1 MPAHASHCPNNSLYA
16 SMVSG
21 KALLGPLQVAV
32 FLAWACSTAAFA
44 QGQPSLAPML
54 ERVLP
59 SVVSINVQASAGA
72 DSALEEDGASDPT
85 QTTGSGV
92 IIDAGQGFILT
103 SYHVVA
109 NATKI
114 TIRLFNVDTYDGELV
129 GSDPQTDLAVV
140 RIKASGLTA
149 MALGDS
155 GALHVGDYVVAIGN
169 PFGLGETATLGI
181 VGALGRGGF
190 GLEGYEDFI
199 QTDASMNPGNSG
211 GALVNLDGELVGINT
226 AIMGPSDTNVGVG
239 FSIPVNIAG
248 GVVKQLITYGEVR
261 RGQLG
266 VAVQDNDRDFERAL
280 AIRTSTGALV
290 GEVVPGSPAGRA
302 GVQVADVIVGID
314 GAPVHTAREFRTKVA
329 SYPPGATVTV
339 SVFRREGKFDLRA
352 TLASESEPP
361 PAPLPLTMEGDGLL
375 SLVTLQVLDQASDAY
390 GRVEGALVKS
400 MSDRSR
406 ASIAGLEAGD
416 VIISVDRK
424 PAKSPQAVLE
434 LTRRAKDLLLLGI
447 YRDGHA
453 RFIVIR

>member
-1 MPAHASHCPNNSLYA
+1 MPAHASHCPNSSLYV
-16 SMVSG
+16 SMAFG
-21 KALLGPLQVAV
+21 KALLRLLQGAV
-32 FLAWACSTAAFA
+32 FLAWACCTAAFA

-59 SVVSINVQASAGA
+59 SVVSINVQASDGA
-72 DSALEEDGASDPT
+72 DSVSEEAPDPT

-92 IIDAGQGFILT
+92 IIDAGRGFVLT

-109 NATKI
+109 DATKI
-114 TIRLFNVDTYDGELV
+114 TIRLFNADTYDGELV
-129 GSDPQTDLAVV
+129 GSDPQTDLAIV

-248 GVVKQLITYGEVR
+248 GVVKQLIAYGEVR

-314 GAPVHTAREFRTKVA
+314 GAPVQTAREFRTKVA

-352 TLASESEPP
+352 TLAAESEPP
-361 PAPLPLTMEGDGLL
+361 PAPLPSTMEGDGLL

-390 GRVEGALVKS
+390 GKVEGALVKS

-416 VIISVDRK
+416 VIVSVDRK
-424 PAKSPQAVLE
+424 PAKSPQAVVE

-447 YRDGHA
+447 YRDGHT